1 MAFKPIQIEKEING
15 KKFIAQFSGVSM
27 IYRFNDETE
36 GKLQKQAEFIFKNVI
51 VEPRVDDIDEF
62 FGTDIEYQ
70 NEVLDFAGKVMR
82 ADREL
87 FPDKK

>member
-1 MAFKPIQIEKEING
+1 MAFKPIQFKKEING
-15 KKFIAQFSGVSM
+15 KEFVAQFSGVSM
-27 IYRFNDETE
+27 IYKFNDETE

-51 VEPRVDDIDEF
+51 VEPRIDDVDEF

-82 ADREL
+82 ADKSL